1 MDAKLLLILNNR
13 EDKYPHALEQQY
25 PRVLNKILALWD
37 TPSIEAYF
45 SDLLVDDRGNR
56 AGFPKE
62 VASDIFYLSTLLQEK
77 TEHNPNNP
85 WGHIPEA
92 IEQEIKRNNI
102 QFSPQGFL
110 KACEE
115 GRSEIVAL
123 FLNAGM
129 GVDTCDERQW
139 TPLMYAAFNGNE
151 EIVTMLLKKKADI
164 NHRDNA
170 GYAPLHWAAFNGHA
184 KVVELLVSNRA
195 DVNARSNHGWTA
207 LLQAAT
213 RGHLSVS
220 YILINKG
227 ADVNAASN
235 DGWTSLHKAAANG
248 HLPIVMLLLSKGA
261 NAKVKYS
268 DGMTPL
274 DLALKNKHEEI
285 AVKLSAAM

>member
-1 MDAKLLLILNNR
+1 MDAKILHILNNR
-13 EDKYPHALEQQY
+13 EENYPHALEQQY
-25 PRVLNKILALWD
+25 PRILKKIVALWD

-45 SDLLVDDRGNR
+45 ADLLVDDRGNR

-62 VASDIFYLSTLLQEK
+62 VASDIFYLNSLLQQQPDRDK
-77 TEHNPNNP
+77 INP

-92 IEQEIKRNNI
+92 IEQEIKRQNI
-102 QFSPQGFL
+102 EYSPRGFI
-110 KACEE
+110 KASEE
-115 GRSEIVAL
+115 GRSAIVSL
-123 FLNAGM
+123 FLSVGVD
-129 GVDTCDERQW
+129 VDTCDERLW

-151 EIVTMLLKKKADI
+151 ELVTLLLKSRADV

-184 KVVELLVSNRA
+184 KVVQLLLSNRG

-220 YILINKG
+220 FILIEKG

-235 DGWTSLHKAAANG
+235 DGWTALHKAAANG
-248 HLPIVMLLLSKGA
+248 HLPEVMLLLSKGA
-261 NAKVKYS
+261 NPKAEYS
-268 DGMTPL
+268 DGTTPL
-274 DLALKNKHEEI
+274 ELAIKNKHEEI
-285 AVKLSAAM
+285 AAKLSAMI

>member
-1 MDAKLLLILNNR
+1 MDAKLLQIINNR
-13 EDKYPHALEQQY
+13 EEKYPHALEQQY

-45 SDLLVDDRGNR
+45 ADLLVDDRGNR

-77 TEHNPNNP
+77 VERDPSNP
-85 WGHIPEA
+85 WGHISEA
-92 IEQEIKRNNI
+92 IEQEIKRHNI

-115 GRSEIVAL
+115 GRNEIVSL
-123 FLNAGM
+123 FLNTGM
-129 GVDTCDERQW
+129 SVDTCDERLW
-139 TPLMYAAFNGNE
+139 TPLMFAAFNGNE

-184 KVVELLVSNRA
+184 KIVELLLSNRA
-195 DVNARSNHGWTA
+195 DANARSNHGWTA

-213 RGHLSVS
+213 RGHLSVC
-220 YILINKG
+220 YILIDKG
-227 ADVNAASN
+227 ADVNAISN
-235 DGWTSLHKAAANG
+235 DGWASLHKASANG
-248 HLPIVMLLLSKGA
+248 HLPVVMLLLSKGA
-261 NAKVKYS
+261 NAKVTYS
-268 DGMTPL
+268 DGTTPL
-274 DLALKNKHEEI
+274 DLAIKNKHEEI